1 MALLGF
7 TMWLPTAFV
16 LFTIVKFISGRPF
29 IISPSLL
36 SERLCNHKASQ
47 CESHRFFLE
56 RSRNSLKYL
65 TIWWTFVKK
74 IHEKKTNKKRYLGA
88 VHKWRHH
95 FWRVYT
101 PHYGLTGRPIK
112 NAKVP
117 KKVRNGAQKSGM
129 MTRNLEHQFFL
140 SVIENYIR
148 YSALQCHL
156 AAAFCFII
164 NVAWFIFSD
173 LSSDAW
179 AFSCVYTKR
188 YIIYGQN
195 SQSQEFQQNNLLKS
209 CIGSLVESENCNRT
223 ASPPDL
229 AHCAPPLHGK
239 CHLKFP
245 FWLLAPLP
253 NWLWG
258 H

>member
-1 MALLGF
+1 MVPKSAEWWQGI
-7 TMWLPTAFV
+7 WN
-16 LFTIVKFISGRPF
+16 I
-29 IISPSLL
+29 
-36 SERLCNHKASQ
+36 N
-47 CESHRFFLE
+47 FFCH
-56 RSRNSLKYL
+56 SLKITSDIL
-65 TIWWTFVKK
+65 
-74 IHEKKTNKKRYLGA
+74 R
-88 VHKWRHH
+88 
-95 FWRVYT
+95 
-101 PHYGLTGRPIK
+101 
-112 NAKVP
+112 
-117 KKVRNGAQKSGM
+117 
-129 MTRNLEHQFFL
+129 
-140 SVIENYIR
+140 YIR

-229 AHCAPPLHGK
+229 AHCGGGGGWGAGCSTSITSTLQRFVLDSPRPQLR
-239 CHLKFP
+239 P
-245 FWLLAPLP
+245 TLLLCM
-253 NWLWG
+253 
-258 H
+258 

>member
-1 MALLGF
+1 M
-7 TMWLPTAFV
+7 
-16 LFTIVKFISGRPF
+16 
-29 IISPSLL
+29 
-36 SERLCNHKASQ
+36 
-47 CESHRFFLE
+47 
-56 RSRNSLKYL
+56 
-65 TIWWTFVKK
+65 
-74 IHEKKTNKKRYLGA
+74 
-88 VHKWRHH
+88 
-95 FWRVYT
+95 
-101 PHYGLTGRPIK
+101 
-112 NAKVP
+112 
-117 KKVRNGAQKSGM
+117 RNGAQKCGM

-209 CIGSLVESENCNRT
+209 CIGSLVESENCHRT

-229 AHCAPPLHGK
+229 AHCGGVPPISAEEKIRKKQVILVQKMTILALLG
-239 CHLKFP
+239 P
-245 FWLLAPLP
+245 FYYKISIVPGGRGEEAM
-253 NWLWG
+253 
-258 H
+258 

>member
-1 MALLGF
+1 MV
-7 TMWLPTAFV
+7 P
-16 LFTIVKFISGRPF
+16 K
-29 IISPSLL
+29 
-36 SERLCNHKASQ
+36 SQ
-47 CESHRFFLE
+47 EWWQGIWNINFF
-56 RSRNSLKYL
+56 RQSLKITSDIL
-65 TIWWTFVKK
+65 
-74 IHEKKTNKKRYLGA
+74 R
-88 VHKWRHH
+88 
-95 FWRVYT
+95 
-101 PHYGLTGRPIK
+101 
-112 NAKVP
+112 
-117 KKVRNGAQKSGM
+117 
-129 MTRNLEHQFFL
+129 
-140 SVIENYIR
+140 YIR

-229 AHCAPPLHGK
+229 AHCAPPHSGQKRGGRRSYLVTI
-239 CHLKFP
+239 KFKV
-245 FWLLAPLP
+245 LLTLICPQNGAFFKLEI
-253 NWLWG
+253 L
-258 H
+258 